1 MEVEK
6 VDFKKLF
13 PDKKVTQK
21 KVLDFFDKKGFYIV
35 LVLCITVI
43 GVTAA
48 LVTTHN
54 ITSSKNYS
62 NNENII
68 SPEMLNGMM
77 DEDDSSTYL
86 SENELDI
93 ENAAEAAAKTTSET
107 GKPSDAAVS
116 PTPKPTEAP
125 KDKESTKEQKATEP
139 PKQEKKSQAKAES
152 KAAAKTANNNEK
164 AVQTFAMPVFGK
176 VTLEYA
182 MDKLVYSKTLEEW
195 RSHSGVDIRADRGT
209 AVKVVADGVVSEIK
223 NDPRF
228 GVTVIVEHANGI
240 KTLYANL
247 AGSDMVT
254 PNQKVKQ
261 GEVIG
266 SVGNTAI
273 IESAEPPHLHFE
285 VIKDG
290 KPVDPGDYLSL
301 SSEILNDN

>member
-21 KVLDFFDKKGFYIV
+21 KILEFFDKKGFYIV
-35 LVLCITVI
+35 LVLCITII

-54 ITSSKNYS
+54 ITSSKNYG
-62 NNENII
+62 NDNII
-68 SPEMLNGMM
+68 SPDMASGIM
-77 DEDDSSTYL
+77 DEDESSTYL
-86 SENELDI
+86 LEDEFDI
-93 ENAAEAAAKTTSET
+93 GNAEEAAAKTSTET
-107 GKPSDAAVS
+107 GEPSDAAAS
-116 PTPKPTEAP
+116 PTPKPTEEP
-125 KDKESTKEQKATEP
+125 KKTELPKEQKATEP
-139 PKQEKKSQAKAES
+139 PKDEKKPEANTKNKTEAANAASNSENAK
-152 KAAAKTANNNEK
+152 
-164 AVQTFAMPVFGK
+164 QTFAMPVFGK
-176 VTLEYA
+176 VTLEFA

-195 RSHSGVDIRADRGT
+195 RAHSGVDLRADRGT
-209 AVKVVADGVVSEIK
+209 PVKVVADGAVTEVK

-228 GVTVIVEHANGI
+228 GVTVIVEHSNGI

-247 AGSDMVT
+247 ANADMVT

-266 SVGNTAI
+266 SVGNTAV

-290 KPVDPGDYLSL
+290 KPVDPGAYLSL